1 MTDNLKSTKFITS
14 MVCLVMVFVAFMLN
28 KLSGT
33 EFMPFILGI
42 LGIYTTGNVA
52 AKIVDSTSAN

>member
-1 MTDNLKSTKFITS
+1 MNDNLKSTKFITS
-14 MVCLVMVFVAFMLN
+14 IICLVMVFVGFMLN
-28 KLSGT
+28 KISGA

-52 AKIVDSTSAN
+52 SKMVNNQSAE